1 MSALRLCFVLA
12 LGQCL
17 LAAVVGCSTVQRF
30 TPREESK
37 VRAAQLQEL
46 QLKVMRFADDY
57 SGRISDPIVHLNIQ
71 TTPAE
76 VRLRAHNW
84 RVSQATAAYTIASGA
99 NPTINALDMIVL
111 ATLSRMVVE
120 DRLLADYGERGRSLL
135 DAHRSL
141 EQQSWSL
148 VDGVLNADQSKEV
161 LAAID
166 RWRAENPTTR
176 SVAQV
181 RFADFAALELR
192 RGTQQQQQGNNSLFG
207 FIGLDPLSN
216 LDPAVREIEQTRQL
230 AERTIYYLQRAPGLL
245 DMEVERLVYQ
255 LAAMPESEHTLTNID
270 RLSLAAEAIGTLSNR
285 APDIIASERQAII
298 SQLTAALHTELRER
312 GWAGSTQTVRRYVRP
327 FRQALAAPDPAPAMP
342 KTRQITRWL
351 LTRPDHLQA
360 DEQAQ
365 LDAIRA
371 RCPHIDALAGHVTAF
386 AQMMTARTG
395 SRDLEAWLAAIEA
408 DDQAGLRSLAAG
420 IRADQQAVTNG
431 LTLPWNSGKV
441 EGTVNKIKMIK
452 RQMYG
457 RAGFDLLRKRVILHP
472 A

>member
-148 VDGVLNADQSKEV
+148 VDGVLNAEQSKEV

-298 SQLTAALHTELRER
+298 SQLTAALHTEQDRLQPLLVSLRDVLN
-312 GWAGSTQTVRRYVRP
+312 AGTQTSQSLTGTVTALDAFVARFQPDRPQPADPATPKRP
-327 FRQALAAPDPAPAMP
+327 FDITEYAATARDLAAAAE
-342 KTRQITRWL
+342 RVQSL
-351 LTRPDHLQA
+351 L
-360 DEQAQ
+360 AQ
-365 LDAIRA
+365 LDESSKGVESVTRVA
-371 RCPHIDALAGHVTAF
+371 RQEVNGIIDHAFRLALLLILALGFTAVSSALLYRYWSRRLPPVRMAGVPPVT
-386 AQMMTARTG
+386 
-395 SRDLEAWLAAIEA
+395 
-408 DDQAGLRSLAAG
+408 
-420 IRADQQAVTNG
+420 
-431 LTLPWNSGKV
+431 
-441 EGTVNKIKMIK
+441 
-452 RQMYG
+452 
-457 RAGFDLLRKRVILHP
+457 
-472 A
+472 